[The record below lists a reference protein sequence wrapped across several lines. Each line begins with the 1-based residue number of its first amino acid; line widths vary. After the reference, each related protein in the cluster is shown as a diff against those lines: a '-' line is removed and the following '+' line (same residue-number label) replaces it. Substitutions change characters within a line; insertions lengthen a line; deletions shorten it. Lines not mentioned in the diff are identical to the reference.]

1 MTSIPFTVY
10 DIFAYLSA
18 GSLLLFTID
27 YAYGSKILLNES
39 LSLTI
44 VILFLFAAYICGHI
58 VAGLSEPIF
67 QEIITRKWIGIPSEI
82 LMGAKTGPIT
92 RRLFPFYCKPLPE
105 STQVRVRAQAIARD
119 FSGSGETLFLH
130 TFSIVCQSDTERN
143 RLDEFR
149 NLYGFSRNVAFSLFV
164 GSLILVSAIRLTSEQ
179 VPTIWPIVMLVA
191 GFAMFARFLKFYRQ
205 YTYQLLITYA
215 ELPFEKPS
223 KEKRQ

>member
-27 YAYGSKILLNES
+27 YAYGSKILLSES

-44 VILFLFAAYICGHI
+44 GILFLFAAYICGHV
-58 VAGLSEPIF
+58 VAGLSEPIL
-67 QEIITRKWIGIPSEI
+67 QGIVTRKWIGIPSEI
-82 LMGAKTGPIT
+82 LMGVKTASIT
-92 RRLFPFYCKPLPE
+92 RRIFPFYCRPLPE
-105 STQVRVRAQAIARD
+105 STQTRVRAQASARG

-130 TFSIVCQSDTERN
+130 TFSIVCQSDTERK

-149 NLYGFSRNVAFSLFV
+149 NLYGFSRNVAFSLFM
-164 GSLILVSAIRLTSEQ
+164 GSIILTSAIRFTLEQ
-179 VPTIWPIVMLVA
+179 IPTTWPIMMLIA
-191 GFAMFARFLKFYRQ
+191 GIAMFARFLKFYRQ

-215 ELPFEKPS
+215 ELAFEKPS